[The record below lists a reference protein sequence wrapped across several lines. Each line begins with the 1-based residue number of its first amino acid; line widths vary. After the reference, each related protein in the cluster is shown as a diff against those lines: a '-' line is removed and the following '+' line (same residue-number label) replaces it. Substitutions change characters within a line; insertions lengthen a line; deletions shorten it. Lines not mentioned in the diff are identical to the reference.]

1 MKIVILAGGLGSRLA
16 EETKKKPKPMV
27 TIGKDPIILH
37 IINIYRQFNY
47 KDFLIAGGYKVSI
60 IKKFFKKK
68 NIKGI
73 NIKVIDTG
81 NKSMTGGRIYRLKK
95 YLKED
100 KFMLTYG
107 DGLASINIIKLLKL
121 HNKAK
126 KTATITV
133 VRPPARWGYVSMKKN
148 LVNKFEEK
156 NQLNE
161 GWINGGFFIF
171 EKTFFKYFDNF
182 KNKNSIILET
192 DILPKLAKK
201 KQLFAYKHLGFWQC
215 VDTLRDKLYL
225 TSLYKKNIKPW
236 ITKKIK
242 N

>member
-81 NKSMTGGRIYRLKK
+81 NKSMTGGRI
-95 YLKED
+95 
-100 KFMLTYG
+100 
-107 DGLASINIIKLLKL
+107 
-121 HNKAK
+121 
-126 KTATITV
+126 
-133 VRPPARWGYVSMKKN
+133 
-148 LVNKFEEK
+148 
-156 NQLNE
+156 
-161 GWINGGFFIF
+161 
-171 EKTFFKYFDNF
+171 
-182 KNKNSIILET
+182 
-192 DILPKLAKK
+192 
-201 KQLFAYKHLGFWQC
+201 
-215 VDTLRDKLYL
+215 
-225 TSLYKKNIKPW
+225 
-236 ITKKIK
+236 
-242 N
+242 